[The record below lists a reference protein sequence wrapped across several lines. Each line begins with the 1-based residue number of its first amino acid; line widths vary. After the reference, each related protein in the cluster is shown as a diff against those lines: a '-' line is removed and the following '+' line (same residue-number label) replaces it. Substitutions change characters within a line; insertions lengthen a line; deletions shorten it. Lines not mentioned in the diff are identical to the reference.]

1 MAPIKRKGNAPE
13 ENTARQPQKRAKV
26 GAEEVKKDHKKS
38 NDATT
43 STAGKASELSVLRD
57 DEPSFPRGGASVL
70 TPLERKQI
78 QIQANRDVLFEQK
91 ESGNKKLSQKTP
103 SKEFAEESDDDVEM
117 EDEETTATTKK
128 SRKKKSKGKKSADKE
143 TDDKQNVR
151 IEGLSFKRIVPGAMI
166 LGQVS
171 SINAHDIGLSLPNNL
186 TGYVPLTAVSKGLED
201 RLEKMLNDEGEDDDA
216 EDSSDD
222 ESFDL
227 KDHFYLGQYLRAF
240 VVSTGN
246 NPDDPKSKSKKR
258 IELSVDPRQT
268 NTGFSKSDLVVNS
281 AVQASVVS
289 VEDHGVVMDLGIEG
303 SELKGFMSSKET
315 DPSVDYSSIKEGS
328 VFLCMVTG
336 QNPSGNVIK
345 LSSNFQTSASIKKS
359 NYLSSAPTIN
369 TFLPGTAAEILLTE
383 VTSNGM
389 IGKIMGMLDA
399 TVDLVQSSI
408 NGKID
413 LEKKY
418 KIGAKIKGRIISTFP
433 AAEPLKVS
441 FSMLDHV
448 LKLSSDAR
456 GPGSSDDAPA
466 ISAIIPEVKVVKVD
480 HGLGVYAR
488 IGETKHMGFVHMS
501 RLSDG
506 KVETIDE
513 TSGAFQLDAVHEARV
528 IGYNSIDNLYILSF
542 EKSVIEQ
549 PFLRV
554 EDVNVGAI
562 VKGKV
567 EKLLIGADGM
577 NGLIVNLADGITGL
591 VPSMHFAD
599 TMLQFPEK
607 KFREGQKL
615 SLRILSVNLEKRQ
628 IRLTLKKSLLNSE
641 STIWKD
647 YKDITPSAQSPGTIV
662 NLQSHGAVVQFYGEV
677 RGFLPVSEM
686 SEAYIQDP
694 AQHFRLGQVV
704 NVHALSVD
712 ASLGRLAVSCK
723 DPSTFTEKYREAFEN
738 LHPGHLVTG
747 VVFEKSN
754 DDVLL
759 KLDESGLVARL
770 DAEHLIDGPPSKQN
784 SMLSKLRVGQ
794 KLNDLLVLNIQR
806 AHRLIKVSSRA
817 SLKKA
822 AKQKNIPGQFEEVQ
836 EGSLVTGFIRNI
848 TPDGVFVEFLGG
860 LTGLLPKRLIED
872 ANLEQPHYGL
882 SKAQTIVV
890 NVQSVDQEFKRFI
903 LSMKPVQ
910 ATQAAPKKAA
920 QQNDETVT
928 NPVDENI
935 KTMSDF
941 TFGRIV
947 ECKVVSI
954 KATQVNVQLA
964 DNIQGRIDVSE
975 IFDDWKDIKDRKQPL
990 RFFKAKQTLS
1000 ARILGVHDARNHK
1013 FLPIS
1018 HRTGKYPVFELSLK
1032 PSYIKAANP
1041 APLNMEQVQ
1050 VGSFWTGFVNNVAD
1064 DCLWVNL
1071 SPNVRGRLRFMDAS
1085 DDLSLL
1091 TDIEKNFPIGSA
1103 LKVQVTAVNAE
1114 KGHLNLSAKQGYDKL
1129 TFADISVG
1137 MILPGR
1143 VTKVTERQL
1152 IMQLGESLVGAV
1164 NLIDLADDY
1173 SKANPTVHNKNE
1185 VLRACVIAVDKSNK
1199 KIALSLRPSKV
1210 MSSSLPVQDR
1220 EISSLKDV
1228 KPNDIVRGFVRRV
1241 TDSGLFVAISNDIT
1255 AYVRVSDLSDSYL
1268 KEWKDSFQ
1276 PDQLVKG
1283 KVTFVDAEQGKLQ
1296 LSLKESVLDP
1306 NFKAPI
1312 TLKDLKVGQ
1321 IVTGK
1326 VRKVEEFGAFV
1337 VVDGSSNISGLC
1349 HRSEMAEK
1357 RVEDARKLYDEGDA
1371 VKAKVIKIDL
1381 ESKKISFSLKA
1392 SHFQDEEEDDSE
1404 DEDSMSIDGLGGV
1417 ELGEDDSEDE
1427 DDDDESMGGVDVEE
1441 DSEEEES
1448 EDEDEDVLVQ
1458 KSSKAGGLGASG
1470 FDWSGTAQT
1479 DAAARSD
1486 SEDEDSKKKKKKNRK
1501 AEIQVDRTGDL
1512 DANGPQSVADF
1523 ERLLLGEPDSSLLW
1537 LQYMAFQLELG
1548 EIEKARAIAERALRT
1563 ITMGQ
1568 DAEKLNIWVALLNME
1583 NTYGDDDS
1591 LEEVFKRACQYND
1604 PQEIYERMISI
1615 YIQSG
1620 KNQKASDLFYA
1631 ALKKKVSSQS
1641 PKFFYN
1647 YASFLFDT
1655 MASPDRAR
1663 ALLPRALQSLPAH
1676 THVETTS
1683 KFAQLEFRSANG
1695 DVERGRTVF
1704 EGLLSSFPKRI
1715 DLWNV
1720 LLDLEIKVGDAEQVR
1735 RLFERVLGLHSGKK
1749 GPVSVDASKKLK
1761 PKQARFLF
1769 KKWLSFEE
1777 GLAADGDEKMVE
1789 EVKARAVTYVKSLQ
1803 EDSLDTEDPS
1813 LNGPDSV
1820 ERVGFPTRSWR
1831 QVWTALAWSSTS
1843 PELSE
1848 DSSKRK
1854 RSCQSPYLHGLW
1866 RAIIGIF
1873 IMLGIIQFIS
1883 ITCGIVLSFF
1893 PDEYDRAV
1901 HNWLDSADSI
1911 TTVDNT
1917 RWPTDISRDI
1927 VPVSCHSHNDYWHR
1941 VPLYSALQ
1949 AGCIGVEADV
1959 WLFDDELY
1967 VGHSTSSLTERRTL
1981 QSMYIDPLVTIL
1993 ERQNPTTK
2001 FTQGGDSPAH
2011 GVFDTDPAQSLI
2023 LLIDFKTA
2031 GPATW
2036 HAVMK
2041 QLAPL
2046 RDRGYLTHFNG
2057 VDLIQGPVTVV
2068 GTGNTPFN
2076 VVTANTTYRDIFFDA
2091 PLDKLVDADQPDNNP
2106 HPDAALIPGTD
2117 LGQGQS
2123 GMPAIITAS
2132 TFNTS
2137 NSFYASVSF
2146 KKTIGRPW
2154 PFHFTQRQMDRIRS
2168 QVRVA
2173 HQHGLKVRYWALP
2186 SWPHSLRNHVWRVLA
2201 QEGVDVLN
2209 VDDLVD
2215 ATKGDWNSAVFDW
2228 WP

>member
-13 ENTARQPQKRAKV
+13 ENTSRQPQKRAKV
-26 GAEEVKKDHKKS
+26 GAEEVKKDHNKS
-38 NDATT
+38 NDAT

-78 QIQANRDVLFEQK
+78 QIQANKDVLFEQK
-91 ESGNKKLSQKTP
+91 ASGNQKPSKQTP
-103 SKEFAEESDDDVEM
+103 SKEFADESDNDVEM
-117 EDEETTATTKK
+117 EDEETTTTTKK

-143 TDDKQNVR
+143 TGDKENVR

-171 SINAHDIGLSLPNNL
+171 SINAHDIALALPNNL
-186 TGYVPLTAVSKGLED
+186 TGYVPLTSVSKGLED

-227 KDHFYLGQYLRAF
+227 KDHFYLGQYLRAY
-240 VVSTGN
+240 VVSTGS
-246 NPDDPKSKSKKR
+246 NPDDPKAKSKKR

-289 VEDHGVVMDLGIEG
+289 VEDNGVVMDLGIEG

-315 DPSVDYSSIKEGS
+315 DPKVDYSSIKEGS

-336 QNPSGNVIK
+336 QNPGGNVIK

-383 VTSNGM
+383 VESNGM

-413 LEKKY
+413 LEKKF

-433 AAEPLKVS
+433 AADPPKVS

-448 LKLSSDAR
+448 LKLSCDAR

-513 TSGAFQLDAVHEARV
+513 SSGAFQLDAVHEARV

-567 EKLLIGADGM
+567 EKLMIGAEGM
-577 NGLIVNLADGITGL
+577 TGLIVNLADGITGL

-641 STIWKD
+641 SAIWKD

-662 NLQSHGAVVQFYGEV
+662 SLQSHGAVVQFYGEV

-738 LHPGHLVTG
+738 LHPGHLVSG
-747 VVFEKSN
+747 IVFEKSN

-770 DAEHLIDGPPSKQN
+770 DAQQLIDGPPSKQS

-822 AKQKNIPGQFEEVQ
+822 AKQKNIPGQFEDVQ

-910 ATQAAPKKAA
+910 ASQAAPKKAA
-920 QQNDETVT
+920 KQTDETIV

-935 KTMSDF
+935 KSMSDF

-975 IFDDWKDIKDRKQPL
+975 VFDDWKEIKDRKQPL

-1018 HRTGKYPVFELSLK
+1018 HRTGKYPVYELSIK
-1032 PSYIKAANP
+1032 PSYLKAANP

-1050 VGSFWTGFVNNVAD
+1050 VGSSWVGFVNNVAD

-1129 TFADISVG
+1129 TFGDISVG

-1152 IMQLGESLVGAV
+1152 VMQLGESLVGAV

-1173 SKANPTVHNKNE
+1173 SKANPTVHHKNE

-1210 MSSSLPVQDR
+1210 MSSALPVQDR

-1228 KPNDIVRGFVRRV
+1228 KPNDIIRGFVRRV
-1241 TDSGLFVAISNDIT
+1241 TDSGLFVAVSHDIT

-1268 KEWKDSFQ
+1268 KEWKDAFQ

-1326 VRKVEEFGAFV
+1326 VRKVEEFGAFIV
-1337 VVDGSSNISGLC
+1337 IDGSSNISGLC

-1371 VKAKVIKIDL
+1371 VKAKIIKIDL

-1404 DEDSMSIDGLGGV
+1404 DEDSMSIDGLAGV
-1417 ELGEDDSEDE
+1417 QLGEDSEDE
-1427 DDDDESMGGVDVEE
+1427 DDDESMGGVDVEE
-1441 DSEEEES
+1441 DSEEEEEEEEE
-1448 EDEDEDVLVQ
+1448 EDDEDVPVQ
-1458 KSSKAGGLGASG
+1458 KPSKAGGLGASG

-1479 DAAARSD
+1479 EAAAVSD
-1486 SEDEDSKKKKKKNRK
+1486 SEDEGSKKKKKKNRK

-1548 EIEKARAIAERALRT
+1548 EVEKARATAERALRT

-1591 LEEVFKRACQYND
+1591 LEEVFTRACQYNE

-1631 ALKKKVSSQS
+1631 ALKKKVCSQS

-1735 RLFERVLGLHSGKK
+1735 RLFERVLGLQSGKK

-1777 GLAADGDEKMVE
+1777 GLAADNGDEKMVE

-1803 EDSLDTEDPS
+1803 EK
-1813 LNGPDSV
+1813 
-1820 ERVGFPTRSWR
+1820 R
-1831 QVWTALAWSSTS
+1831 LAWPSRF
-1843 PELSE
+1843 PLS
-1848 DSSKRK
+1848 DDSKRK
-1854 RSCQSPYLHGLW
+1854 RSCRFRCLHGL
-1866 RAIIGIF
+1866 RLVIIGIF
-1873 IMLGIIQFIS
+1873 IMLGIIQL
-1883 ITCGIVLSFF
+1883 ITIICGIVIAFF
-1893 PDEYDRAV
+1893 PDEYDRSV
-1901 HNWLDSADSI
+1901 HNWLSADSAS
-1911 TTVDNT
+1911 TANST
-1917 RWPTDISRDI
+1917 RYPTDISRDI
-1927 VPVSCHSHNDYWHR
+1927 IPVGCHSHNDYWR
-1941 VPLYSALQ
+1941 PVPLYAALQ

-1959 WLFDDELY
+1959 WHFDDKLY
-1967 VGHSTSSLTERRTL
+1967 VGHTRSSLTERLTL
-1981 QSMYIDPLVTIL
+1981 QTMYIDPLVTIL
-1993 ERQNPTTK
+1993 ERQNPITK
-2001 FTQGGDSPAH
+2001 LHPVVDSPVH
-2011 GVFDTDPAQSLI
+2011 GVFDTDPAQTLI
-2023 LLIDFKTA
+2023 LLIDFKTT
-2031 GPATW
+2031 GPETW
-2036 HAVMK
+2036 HAVMEH
-2041 QLAPL
+2041 LAPL

-2057 VDLIQGPVTVV
+2057 DKVIQGPVTVV
-2068 GTGNTPFN
+2068 GTGDTPFN
-2076 VVTANTTYRDIFFDA
+2076 LVTANTTYRDIFFDA
-2091 PLDKLVDADQPDNNP
+2091 PLDKLVDADQPQKVRRT
-2106 HPDAALIPGTD
+2106 GS
-2117 LGQGQS
+2117 GQGQS
-2123 GMPAIITAS
+2123 GMPDVITAS
-2132 TFNTS
+2132 TFDTS

-2146 KKTIGRPW
+2146 KKAIGNPW
-2154 PFHFTQRQMDRIRS
+2154 PFHFTKSQIHHIRN

-2173 HQHGLKVRYWALP
+2173 HQHGLKVRYWSLP
-2186 SWPHSLRNHVWRVLA
+2186 SWPRGLRNHVWRVLA
-2201 QEGVDVLN
+2201 QEGVDILN
-2209 VDDLVD
+2209 VDDLGS
-2215 ATKGDWNSAVFDW
+2215 AAKGYWKSGIFDW
-2228 WP
+2228 WL